1 MDNVASMSSSEEANK
16 PDGSSEPPSQAPSQ
30 DQRPQTPTL
39 PETPKPHGDVDVK
52 EAADAPKSENNP
64 PVTPL
69 RTVAK
74 KATNTTPRIKKKV
87 PWKGKSILVLLPRD
101 DERGR
106 PGDRPVPLDKSAVKG
121 MLKSWE
127 QLGYNTRGFDLDG
140 HDGVSS
146 SSPQH
151 SQSKGAWPDFDDIA
165 RERSERSYK
174 VVLPDLNGKF
184 EVTVCVWIDS
194 R

>member
-1 MDNVASMSSSEEANK
+1 MDSVVNMSTAEDATSPNGASE
-16 PDGSSEPPSQAPSQ
+16 GGFRAPSQ
-30 DQRPQTPTL
+30 DQRPQTPTI
-39 PETPKPHGDVDVK
+39 PETPRRDDDGNVK
-52 EAADAPKSENNP
+52 DPAEAPKGESNP

-69 RTVAK
+69 RTVTR
-74 KATNTTPRIKKKV
+74 KATNTTPRIKKKI
-87 PWKGKSILVLLPRD
+87 PWKGKTIMVLLPRD
-101 DERGR
+101 DERGQ
-106 PGDRPVPLDKSAVKG
+106 PGDRPFPLDQSAVSG

-146 SSPQH
+146 SSPEH

-184 EVTVCVWIDS
+184 RSLSVYCS
-194 R
+194 C